1 MISIINIIKIIKTIN
16 IISII
21 KIIKMINIHKIIP
34 EVSNNY
40 ASAHNQSGQN
50 QFLNAEVPR
59 RT

>member
-1 MISIINIIKIIKTIN
+1 MMKTIN
-16 IISII
+16 IIGITE
-21 KIIKMINIHKIIP
+21 IIKMINIFKIIP